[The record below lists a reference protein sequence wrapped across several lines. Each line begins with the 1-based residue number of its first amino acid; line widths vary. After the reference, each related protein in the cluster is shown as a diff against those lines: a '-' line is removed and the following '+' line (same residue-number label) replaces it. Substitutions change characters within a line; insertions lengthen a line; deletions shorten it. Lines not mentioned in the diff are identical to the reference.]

1 MKRQLPKPT
10 PFGVSSRRP
19 HRVSPKAAF
28 SSSRLPPNRVSAVL
42 EKVVRGSKQL
52 SKLLGQPLKRRLSP
66 KAETIF
72 EPNLL
77 NRLLNYSEEEEKEDS
92 REFESSAHSR
102 ARQPL
107 RRPNVP
113 TLQRLNFP
121 SSQPLNFS
129 TSRRQ
134 NYSNSRRL
142 NFPSQ
147 RIDVSRSQRVNLP
160 PRNIRPASQREILR
174 SSQPLANSN
183 SQRPRVANAGHSN
196 RPSFPNLY
204 TTFHRSFSRTSQ
216 PRNLSTSLRLPPTLP
231 LSLDGPYWAP
241 GPEPNFSSMDE
252 FENRQ
257 TPVSRRRLAL
267 GPLFPPSAN

>member
-1 MKRQLPKPT
+1 M
-10 PFGVSSRRP
+10 
-19 HRVSPKAAF
+19 
-28 SSSRLPPNRVSAVL
+28 SAVL

-52 SKLLGQPLKRRLSP
+52 SKLLGRPLKRQLSP
-66 KAETIF
+66 KVETVF

-107 RRPNVP
+107 RRANVP

-129 TSRRQ
+129 ASRRQ
-134 NYSNSRRL
+134 NYSNSNSNSQRL
-142 NFPSQ
+142 NFSSQ
-147 RIDVSRSQRVNLP
+147 RVNVSRSQRLNP
-160 PRNIRPASQREILR
+160 PARPVSHREALR
-174 SSQPLANSN
+174 SSQPLTGSN
-183 SQRPRVANAGHSN
+183 LQRSRAVNPGHSN

-204 TTFHRSFSRTSQ
+204 TTFHRNFSRTSQ

-231 LSLDGPYWAP
+231 LSLEGPYWAP

-267 GPLFPPSAN
+267 GPLFPPPAN